1 MKRFLVIVL
10 ICFLLGWNI
19 GIMISNE
26 MLKVENKN
34 LREEI
39 KLYKG
44 ENGVKIFGMKKIFGV
59 KLKNYL
65 ECEMWW
71 AKQMFGSEKIFSQNY
86 TPKHLFGLSGK
97 KIGEHLFDEKMG
109 RTFVWMLLVEHC

>member
-44 ENGVKIFGMKKIFGV
+44 ENGVKIFGNEKNIWSAIEKNIWSV
-59 KLKNYL
+59 K
-65 ECEMWW
+65 C
-71 AKQMFGSEKIFSQNY
+71 G
-86 TPKHLFGLSGK
+86 G
-97 KIGEHLFDEKMG
+97 
-109 RTFVWMLLVEHC
+109 

>member
-1 MKRFLVIVL
+1 MKRFLVVVL

-39 KLYKG
+39 KLY
-44 ENGVKIFGMKKIFGV
+44 E
-59 KLKNYL
+59 
-65 ECEMWW
+65 E
-71 AKQMFGSEKIFSQNY
+71 
-86 TPKHLFGLSGK
+86 T
-97 KIGEHLFDEKMG
+97 
-109 RTFVWMLLVEHC
+109 

>member
-34 LREEI
+34 LREEM
-39 KLYKG
+39 
-44 ENGVKIFGMKKIFGV
+44 EKIE
-59 KLKNYL
+59 LKYL
-65 ECEMWW
+65 E
-71 AKQMFGSEKIFSQNY
+71 
-86 TPKHLFGLSGK
+86 
-97 KIGEHLFDEKMG
+97 
-109 RTFVWMLLVEHC
+109 